1 MVLLNKYKKVQEEL
15 GIIGQ
20 SEKIREVVELVMSI
34 APTDITVLIT
44 GESGTGKEV
53 IARAIHQLSPRRS
66 SNMISVNCGAIPEGL
81 LESELFGHEK
91 GAFTGAVS
99 LKKGFFELADGGTIF
114 LDEIGEMPVHTQV
127 KLLRV
132 LETGEFMRVGSG
144 ELRKV
149 DVRVVAATNRDLG
162 KMVAQKM
169 FRKDLYYRLKAVSIT
184 LPPLRERKEDIPL
197 LIDHFTKEVLKNS
210 NLQFAGFTDD
220 AIELLKQY
228 HWPGNVRE
236 LRNFVET
243 AIVLARGEPITAELV
258 REHLTQMH
266 EPVEISPALPMPVS
280 GSREDAERELVY
292 KALVSIGLEMKE
304 MKSILM
310 QLYDRIDQLNYENQV
325 VYASV
330 ENENDGVPIKPLDE
344 LEKAV
349 IEKALQHFNGNRRRV
364 AKALNISE
372 RTLYRKIK
380 EYNLVQKDDEY
391 EEVDD

>member
-1 MVLLNKYKKVQEEL
+1 M
-15 GIIGQ
+15 
-20 SEKIREVVELVMSI
+20 
-34 APTDITVLIT
+34 
-44 GESGTGKEV
+44 
-53 IARAIHQLSPRRS
+53 
-66 SNMISVNCGAIPEGL
+66 
-81 LESELFGHEK
+81 
-91 GAFTGAVS
+91 
-99 LKKGFFELADGGTIF
+99 
-114 LDEIGEMPVHTQV
+114 
-127 KLLRV
+127 
-132 LETGEFMRVGSG
+132 
-144 ELRKV
+144 
-149 DVRVVAATNRDLG
+149 
-162 KMVAQKM
+162 
-169 FRKDLYYRLKAVSIT
+169 
-184 LPPLRERKEDIPL
+184 
-197 LIDHFTKEVLKNS
+197 
-210 NLQFAGFTDD
+210 
-220 AIELLKQY
+220 
-228 HWPGNVRE
+228 
-236 LRNFVET
+236 ET